1 MTQIILKDVCKV
13 YKGKGYEVPALQN
26 INLQIEEG
34 EMLGIMGPS
43 GSGKSTLLNI
53 LGCIDTVTSG
63 GYVLNNKEISKYTKK
78 EKASLRN
85 KEFGF
90 ILQDFALLE
99 NYSVQYNIELPMIYS
114 KMSKKYRI
122 KRSHE
127 LMDTLGIYDK
137 AKMYPNMLSG
147 GQRQRVAIA
156 RALSNNA
163 NIILSDEPTG
173 ALDSKTSREIIKLF
187 HEVNKM
193 GKTIIIVSHDKM
205 IMDNCRRVI
214 NIVDGE
220 LKYKAS

>member
-1 MTQIILKDVCKV
+1 MTQIVLNQICKI
-13 YKGKGYEVPALQN
+13 YEGKGYKVPALHN
-26 INLQIEEG
+26 IDLEIQEG

-53 LGCIDTVTSG
+53 LGCIDTASSG
-63 GYVLNNKEISKYTKK
+63 KYILNSKEITSYSRK
-78 EKASLRN
+78 EKAMLRN

-99 NYSVQYNIELPMIYS
+99 RYSVQFNIELPMVYS
-114 KMSKKYRI
+114 NIKKKDRTH
-122 KRSHE
+122 KSQS
-127 LMDTLGIYDK
+127 LMNDLGILNK

-156 RALSNNA
+156 RALSNDA

-173 ALDSKTSREIIKLF
+173 ALDTKTSQEIMTLF

-193 GKTIIIVSHDKM
+193 GKTIVLVTHDQA
-205 IMDNCRRVI
+205 IAEHCTRLIR
-214 NIVDGE
+214 IVDGE
-220 LKYKAS
+220 LQST